1 MWKLGSFARTCN
13 PSKWEA
19 DIWGW
24 LEVRRSAMIHFNE
37 RQRPHWACRQYGHT
51 GGTRGWLGVERWQL
65 CLRDTSR
72 SANCHRRA
80 AVGHWISLCVKC
92 SRMVD
97 SAKMANLS
105 LSRPIL
111 SDHLSIKSP
120 TGHPKGHPWC
130 KSQIMMIPIKFG
142 NINSTSLES
151 RSWLWNFF
159 FFFLQQGTAVHPI

>member
-1 MWKLGSFARTCN
+1 MTLLTDGLTILAWI
-13 PSKWEA
+13 E
-19 DIWGW
+19 I
-24 LEVRRSAMIHFNE
+24 
-37 RQRPHWACRQYGHT
+37 
-51 GGTRGWLGVERWQL
+51 
-65 CLRDTSR
+65 
-72 SANCHRRA
+72 NCHRRA

-120 TGHPKGHPWC
+120 TGVPKVQL
-130 KSQIMMIPIKFG
+130 QIMMIPIKLG

-151 RSWLWNFF
+151 RS
-159 FFFLQQGTAVHPI
+159 